1 MNKTSK
7 SIDKEQKFKK
17 NEFKTLQKIS
27 FGYLPNPRMKPV
39 HFATSFLLC
48 LHGSY
53 SILETLNKAANPRSA
68 EKAQGD
74 EYVAENLYNRLR
86 KENILAPTLSIEDF
100 KSLRP
105 HLKAIYDNDGGAA
118 AAFKPYSTF
127 GCDYSTPSMAYLANQ
142 SKLHGNS
149 GAFVWLVINSSAV
162 GREFLK
168 LAKKI
173 AESASG
179 PAATLGKPLLDIDD
193 TEYSKDILEL
203 CGDPPQS
210 KIVEISQLMQSQTEA
225 LLCLAQNLV
234 NHPTPYALRKLII
247 GVGSWLLIYQIRHI
261 TTAKD
266 TLFFSDFIGESKP
279 RVRAQATAC
288 YARQIGLFGR
298 SLKIWLNENPH
309 FIVDQEYRD
318 LFEKTDASMSKEL
331 EDHFRD
337 FSERIGWVQPRSGT
351 SNKYFRAVPDTMRVL
366 LLSILNEDE
375 VITIA
380 ELAEKL
386 RIHWRLVF
394 GLLPEDHE
402 ILRKNGYTPLDEDTD
417 LRANRAAFI
426 QLAKHLGFAWE
437 PSDGLVLFSL
447 NPDKF
452 T

>member
-7 SIDKEQKFKK
+7 STDKEQKFKK
-17 NEFKTLQKIS
+17 NQLKILQKES
-27 FGYLPNPRMKPV
+27 LGYQPLRMKPV

-48 LHGSY
+48 LHRSY
-53 SILETLNKAANPRSA
+53 RTLEILNKAANPRSA

-86 KENILAPTLSIEDF
+86 QDNIISSTLSLEDF

-105 HLKAIYDNDGGAA
+105 HLKAIFDNDGGAA
-118 AAFKPYSTF
+118 VAFKPYSTF
-127 GCDYSTPSMAYLANQ
+127 GCDYSTPSLEYLTNQ

-149 GAFVWLVINSSAV
+149 GAFVWLVLSSTEI
-162 GREFLK
+162 GQEFLQ
-168 LAKKI
+168 LAQKI
-173 AESASG
+173 AESATG
-179 PAATLGKPLLDIDD
+179 PAANLGNPLLDIEV
-193 TEYSKDILEL
+193 TEYNKDILEL
-203 CGDPPQS
+203 CGNPLQS
-210 KIVEISQLMQSQTEA
+210 KIAIVSQLMQPQTEA
-225 LLCLAQNLV
+225 LLCLAKNLQ

-247 GVGSWLLIYQIRHI
+247 GVGSWLLVYQIRRI
-261 TTAKD
+261 SGADD
-266 TLFFSDFIGESKP
+266 TVFFSDFIGESKP
-279 RVRAQATAC
+279 RVRVQATAC
-288 YARQIGLFGR
+288 YARQVGLFGR
-298 SLKIWLNENPH
+298 SLKIWLSENPH

-318 LFEKTDASMSKEL
+318 LFENTEASASKEL

-366 LLSILNEDE
+366 LLSTLNEDE